1 MEKKETIKIL
11 LVFIFLVGLMSG
23 LRAQQKLAQT
33 GFQFLSVVPDARSA
47 ALANAMTTVANDA
60 SAIWD
65 NPAML
70 AMMAPRYSVI
80 VSRNNWI
87 AGIQH
92 HALSMAYRP
101 FDGQFGVIGFGFLYV
116 DYGEVE
122 GTIVANNDQGYLE
135 TGIIRPNAYAISLAY
150 SKMLTNKFSIG
161 GQVKYVTQYLGPVI
175 ENYELQTSRVI
186 TSEQSAS
193 VLAFDFGT
201 FYKTGLRSLLFGMSV
216 RNFSEEIAF
225 AEESFQLPLIFS
237 IGFSANAGDFLPE
250 MVNNEVF
257 QNLMLSVDAVHP
269 RSYPEY
275 IKTGLEYRF
284 QNKLALRVGYYSNN
298 DERRFTYGLGLNL
311 FGFTFDYAYVP
322 FGVFENVQRFTI
334 KFSWK

>member
-1 MEKKETIKIL
+1 MKKKNAKTLAFVLIL
-11 LVFIFLVGLMSG
+11 GLMQVVW
-23 LRAQQKLAQT
+23 AQQKLAQT

-70 AMMAPRYSVI
+70 ALMAPKYNVM

-87 AGIQH
+87 ADIQH
-92 HALSMAYRP
+92 HALTMAYRP
-101 FDGQFGVIGFGFLYV
+101 FGGQFGVFGLSFLFV

-122 GTIVANNDQGYLE
+122 GTIVANNDQGYLD
-135 TGIIRPNAYAISLAY
+135 TGIIQPSAYAIGLSYA
-150 SKMLTNKFSIG
+150 KMLTNKFSVG
-161 GQVKYVTQYLGPVI
+161 ANVKYVSQYLGPVI
-175 ENYELQTSRVI
+175 ENFELESAEVK
-186 TSEQSAS
+186 TSEQRAS

-237 IGFSANAGDFLPE
+237 IGFSAKAGDFLPE
-250 MVNNEVF
+250 MVNNELF
-257 QNLMLSVDAVHP
+257 ENLLVSVDAVHP

-275 IKTGLEYRF
+275 IKTGFEYKF
-284 QNKLALRVGYYSNN
+284 QQRLALRVGFYSNN